1 MARRTRDFKPGVAMH
16 VWQRANHQEAI
27 LLDDLDFVSFL
38 RLLQGHCEDN
48 RVRVCGYCVMTNH
61 YHVVTVA
68 DARESLSRAIGRV
81 NQDYSALRHR
91 TIGKVGQL
99 WQGRFGSCVLDEAH
113 FWATLCYVER
123 NPVEAGMVLAASDWR
138 WSSARAHLGMADG
151 DWLDMTR
158 WQERYDGASWARALE
173 VGIRDSALE
182 ERIAAGKIWHQTK
195 LAARPCGKAVEMS
208 VAEGGGWVD
217 TACA

>member
-1 MARRTRDFKPGVAMH
+1 
-16 VWQRANHQEAI
+16 
-27 LLDDLDFVSFL
+27 
-38 RLLQGHCEDN
+38 
-48 RVRVCGYCVMTNH
+48 
-61 YHVVTVA
+61 
-68 DARESLSRAIGRV
+68 
-81 NQDYSALRHR
+81 
-91 TIGKVGQL
+91 
-99 WQGRFGSCVLDEAH
+99 VLDEAH

-195 LAARPCGKAVEMS
+195 LVARPCGKAVEMS